1 MARLSSGAI
10 LRICVLIFLG
20 LVVLEYVWVKTRGG
34 VPWGRGEFLAG
45 CPAPAELSPVGT
57 ASYDWELET
66 LDGEAI
72 TLEQFRGQAIFINL
86 WATWCGPCREEMPS
100 IQSLYE
106 NFGEEVAFVIVSE
119 EEAEEIREFVEKKGY
134 TFPSYVS
141 TGRVPAV
148 FESNAIPATY
158 IVNSQGQVVL
168 KKIGSNDWNHSS
180 CHTFLKALTNTS
192 GQGTDDT
199 SRAPALL
206 PQ

>member
-1 MARLSSGAI
+1 MLEYAWVKSRAGLQW
-10 LRICVLIFLG
+10 RRPEFLG
-20 LVVLEYVWVKTRGG
+20 
-34 VPWGRGEFLAG
+34 G
-45 CPAPAELSPVGT
+45 CPAPAELAGAGT

-66 LDGEAI
+66 LEGEAI

-100 IQSLYE
+100 IQGLYE
-106 NFGEEVAFVIVSE
+106 AFGEEVAFVIASE
-119 EEAEEIREFVEKKGY
+119 EEAEEIREYVEKNGY
-134 TFPSYVS
+134 TFPTYVS
-141 TGRVPAV
+141 RGRVPGV

-192 GQGTDDT
+192 GQVTDDT
-199 SRAPALL
+199 SRASALQ
-206 PQ
+206 PH